1 MAKTIMVA
9 NEVYK
14 KLKKAKGNNSFSRLL
29 NELIYS
35 KKEKTLGGLK
45 EFVGVL
51 KDDEEYDKIMKDLKK
66 RWAEWTR
73 KYA

>member
-1 MAKTIMVA
+1 MVA

>member
-1 MAKTIMVA
+1 MVA
-9 NEVYK
+9 NEVYE